1 MSVSLCCSAR
11 RTEPLTAEE
20 RAAVDRIAAA
30 RLASFP
36 YADEE
41 PPHLYD
47 GGGGETGQV
56 PAGSTRLP
64 GTPDRLLP
72 VIGHV
77 LDSVTELRRA
87 LPDAAWHVH
96 LDDLDVDW
104 DEREG
109 YGLPRMRD
117 AGLLAEL
124 DGLRPASPPADHHG
138 YGRRTPMS
146 ASRDRSTRTT
156 RCTPAATTSPS
167 TSTATSPPRTRAARG
182 TPTSCTSVRSAG

>member
-1 MSVSLCCSAR
+1 MSVSLYYSAR

-20 RAAVDRIAAA
+20 TAAVDRIAAA

-41 PPHLYD
+41 PLHLYD
-47 GGGGETGQV
+47 SGGRDAGQV
-56 PAGSTRLP
+56 LAGSTRLP
-64 GTPDRLLP
+64 AAPDRLLP

-104 DEREG
+104 DERAG
-109 YGLPRMRD
+109 YGLPGMRD

-124 DGLRPASPPADHHG
+124 DGL
-138 YGRRTPMS
+138 
-146 ASRDRSTRTT
+146 
-156 RCTPAATTSPS
+156 
-167 TSTATSPPRTRAARG
+167 
-182 TPTSCTSVRSAG
+182 

>member
-1 MSVSLCCSAR
+1 M
-11 RTEPLTAEE
+11 
-20 RAAVDRIAAA
+20 DRIAAA

-41 PPHLYD
+41 PQHLYD
-47 GGGGETGQV
+47 GGGREPGQV

-64 GTPDRLLP
+64 GAPDRLLP

-96 LDDLDVDW
+96 LDVDW

-109 YGLPRMRD
+109 YGLPGMRD
-117 AGLLAEL
+117 AGPLAEL
-124 DGLRPASPPADHHG
+124 DGL
-138 YGRRTPMS
+138 
-146 ASRDRSTRTT
+146 
-156 RCTPAATTSPS
+156 
-167 TSTATSPPRTRAARG
+167 
-182 TPTSCTSVRSAG
+182 